1 MSDDI
6 PATIDELMARIQG
19 DESLRR
25 QMLADPKA
33 TILAETGMTVPDDW
47 AVISREN
54 NGMVE
59 LAFENDELPDDY
71 LEVVSGGL
79 GDGGASRR
87 AGQQSDGN
95 GCC

>member
-1 MSDDI
+1 MGDDI

-19 DESLRR
+19 DERLRQ

-79 GDGGASRR
+79 GDGGTSRR